1 MYYLGDS
8 LKNNEIIKKYNLKI
22 IENSFFLGY
31 TTNNYKDHFSYE
43 DIFLNK
49 TITCDSGYVT
59 TLKSKKNDIY
69 QFIDL
74 KNNPML
80 LQVYSKG
87 KTYKFNIEKKHPEE
101 NNKYGNGRSKTL
113 LYDVDKDGEEEFLV
127 IFDNSIDYVLYAQV
141 YKIIW

>member
-22 IENSFFLGY
+22 IENSFFFGY

-43 DIFLNK
+43 DIFFNK

-87 KTYKFNIEKKHPEE
+87 KRT
-101 NNKYGNGRSKTL
+101 
-113 LYDVDKDGEEEFLV
+113 
-127 IFDNSIDYVLYAQV
+127 NSILKKNIQR
-141 YKIIW
+141 KIINMEMEDLNLFCMM